1 MTAAS
6 EPLRVAIIGT
16 GSISQAHYDGYRAAG
31 ANVVALCDVNPVQL
45 AARATAWGVDRT
57 YSDFGE
63 LFAAGD
69 IDAVSIAAPT
79 SVHHPATL
87 AAAAAGAHVLVEKP
101 LALDL
106 ALADEMIEVCR
117 EAGVKLVVNHQLRSS
132 GPARKAKE
140 LIAAGAIGRVTHMRL
155 RQAHDWGGLGVRPS
169 FATKASSGGG
179 TLLDNGCHLAD
190 LARFFGGR
198 VREVYAR
205 TATLAFEIEVEDTA
219 NVSLEFADGAIGT
232 IETAWTAT
240 GWEEGF
246 WVYGTLGA
254 LESTNRFGPPWL
266 RHYHRSTPGGTWDQT
281 DLTTYTFGGYKP
293 HTAHVI
299 SFVQAVRGEAPVV
312 CSGEDGREAVR
323 LILAAYASAADGTPV
338 RLRDAP
344 ETFEEAVAAS

>member
-1 MTAAS
+1 MTS
-6 EPLRVAIIGT
+6 EGPLRVAIIGT
-16 GSISQAHYDGYRAAG
+16 GSISQAHYDGFRAAG

-63 LFAAGD
+63 MFAAGG

-79 SVHHPATL
+79 AVHHPATM
-87 AAAAAGAHVLVEKP
+87 AAAKAGVHVLVEKP
-101 LALDL
+101 IALDL
-106 ALADEMIEVCR
+106 GLADEMIAACDG
-117 EAGVKLVVNHQLRSS
+117 AGVKLVVNHQLRSS
-132 GPARKAKE
+132 APAKKAKE
-140 LIAAGAIGRVTHMRL
+140 LIQAGAIGRVTHLRL
-155 RQAHDWGGLGVRPS
+155 RQAHDWGGQGVRPS

-205 TATLAFEIEVEDTA
+205 VATLAYDVEVEDTA
-219 NVSLEFADGAIGT
+219 NVSLEFGDGAIGT

-246 WVYGTLGA
+246 WIYGTEGA

-266 RHYHRSTPGGTWDQT
+266 RHYYRGTPGGTWDVT
-281 DLTTYTFGGYKP
+281 DLATYSFGGYKP

-299 SFVQAVRGEAPVV
+299 AFVAAVRGEGQVV
-312 CSGEDGREAVR
+312 CSGVDGREAVR
-323 LILAAYASAADGTPV
+323 LILAAYASAADGTVV
-338 RLRDAP
+338 RLADAP